1 MVMRAFTR
9 IPMRSYSLQE
19 FGAKK
24 LLANYAIRVQKC
36 DVAKDPETSFNI
48 ASRFNA
54 PYIIKANVTAGGR
67 GKGKLS
73 SGLQGGVQICSSPD
87 QIKNFASQM
96 LGYRLVTKQT
106 PPDGVPVDSVLVLES
121 VDIAR
126 QLYLAFLLDRSVN
139 GAAVIY
145 SKHGGMDIEEVAEK
159 HPEAV
164 KVLPID
170 LKTGVTKE
178 QAYKVAH
185 DLEFDVSEVE
195 EAAQQVIDLGR
206 LFFKEDCLQVEINP
220 WATTPEKKVFCVDSK
235 VTIDDNALF
244 RHKNI
249 LETEGPS
256 DLDESEIRANK
267 AGINYV
273 KMNGNIGCLVNG
285 AGLAMATMD
294 LIQLKGGSPANFLDV
309 GGGANIS
316 QMKEAFSIL
325 FSHPKVASIFVN
337 IFGGILRC
345 DDIAR
350 ALMQVK
356 QEIGFPRPVVIRL
369 QGTNADE
376 GKRIIDEHSRG
387 DPHLHVENLMEEA
400 ASKSIKLA
408 SR

>member
-9 IPMRSYSLQE
+9 IPMRCYSLQE

-87 QIKNFASQM
+87 QIKNFAAQM

-220 WATTPEKKVFCVDSK
+220 WATTPDKKVFCVDSK

-369 QGTNADE
+369 QGTNAHE
-376 GKRIIDEHSRG
+376 GKKIIDEHSRG
-387 DPHLHVENLMEEA
+387 DPHLHVENHMEEA

-408 SR
+408 S